1 MRTPSPCT
9 PRARSKRGFAVLE
22 ALLAASALALG
33 LLAATRLAERAWQAS
48 AHSRALAQAQLLA
61 REALDC
67 ALAQAGSAAVPC
79 PAPALSMQAP
89 SAFEVV
95 LAFTPLGPQLQEV
108 WVQVSWSQSPSPSP
122 TPQRLRWGTRVF
134 VPSVSASGPDTAAKG
149 ASLDVSSG
157 P

>member
-1 MRTPSPCT
+1 M
-9 PRARSKRGFAVLE
+9 RARSLCTPAVRHRRGFAVLE

-67 ALAQAGSAAVPC
+67 ALAQAGSTALAC
-79 PAPALSMQAP
+79 PEPAHSEQD
-89 SAFEVV
+89 SRAFEVA

-108 WVQVSWSQSPSPSP
+108 WVQVSWSQSASPA
-122 TPQRLRWGTRVF
+122 PQRLRWGTRVF
-134 VPSVSASGPDTAAKG
+134 VPSVSASGPETAAKG
-149 ASLDVSSG
+149 ASLGVSSG

>member
-1 MRTPSPCT
+1 MRARSPCT
-9 PRARSKRGFAVLE
+9 PAARCRRGFAVLE

-48 AHSRALAQAQLLA
+48 THSRTLAQAQLLA

-67 ALAQAGSAAVPC
+67 ALAQAGSAAALCPTQALGVPGRTT
-79 PAPALSMQAP
+79 
-89 SAFEVV
+89 FEVA

-108 WVQVSWSQSPSPSP
+108 WVQVTWAQSASP

-134 VPSVSASGPDTAAKG
+134 VPGAHSKGPDSAANG
-149 ASLDVSSG
+149 AALGVSSD

>member
-79 PAPALSMQAP
+79 PAPALSVQAP

-108 WVQVSWSQSPSPSP
+108 WVQVSWLQSPSP